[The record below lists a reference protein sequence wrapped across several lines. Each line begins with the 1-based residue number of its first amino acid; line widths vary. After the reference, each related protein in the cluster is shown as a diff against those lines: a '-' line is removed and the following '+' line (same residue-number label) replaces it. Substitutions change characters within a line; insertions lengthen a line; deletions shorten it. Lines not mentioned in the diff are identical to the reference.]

1 MNRLELA
8 GLLGYCSLV
17 EDKTYQLQIFYSLT
31 YYIMTITVKTK
42 RLEEK
47 MSARGKRSEEGKEE
61 RGRKTEVRRE
71 NRSEEGKEERGGK
84 RE

>member
-17 EDKTYQLQIFYSLT
+17 GDKTYQLQIFYSLT

-42 RLEEK
+42 RLEETR
-47 MSARGKRSEEGKEE
+47 SARGKMSEEGKEE

-71 NRSEEGKEERGGK
+71 NRCE
-84 RE
+84 